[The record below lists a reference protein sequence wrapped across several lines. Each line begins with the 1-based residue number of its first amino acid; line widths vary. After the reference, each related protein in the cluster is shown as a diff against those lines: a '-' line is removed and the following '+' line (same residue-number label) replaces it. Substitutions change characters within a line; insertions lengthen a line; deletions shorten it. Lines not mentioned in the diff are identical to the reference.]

1 MVETQNGDLKR
12 PLLINGRALTAEQQQ
27 KSDKRIRQFV
37 RNPAALRKSL
47 NEKNQD
53 AARSQRLLKM
63 LPDAFHFN
71 YGERRGDII
80 QLNFAPIIIQAFTH
94 PRTKP
99 KSFMPCKEVSG

>member
-1 MVETQNGDLKR
+1 MVETQKGGLKR
-12 PLLINGRALTAEQQQ
+12 PLLINGGALTAEQQQ

-99 KSFMPCKEVSG
+99 KSFMPWKEVSG

>member
-37 RNPAALRKSL
+37 RNPATLRKSL

-71 YGERRGDII
+71 YGS
-80 QLNFAPIIIQAFTH
+80 A
-94 PRTKP
+94 
-99 KSFMPCKEVSG
+99 EVTSYS

>member
-1 MVETQNGDLKR
+1 MAKPKLTKWWKTQKGELKR

-53 AARSQRLLKM
+53 A
-63 LPDAFHFN
+63 
-71 YGERRGDII
+71 
-80 QLNFAPIIIQAFTH
+80 
-94 PRTKP
+94 PR
-99 KSFMPCKEVSG
+99 

>member
-47 NEKNQD
+47 NQKNQD

-71 YGERRGDII
+71 YGS
-80 QLNFAPIIIQAFTH
+80 A
-94 PRTKP
+94 
-99 KSFMPCKEVSG
+99 EVTSYS